1 MENKIS
7 NESGLVF
14 LVIYTL
20 IKHNQI
26 ITRVGSNYWNM
37 TYKFGIWVPTGVDE
51 VLNIDR

>member
-7 NESGLVF
+7 NESGFLF

-26 ITRVGSNYWNM
+26 ITNVGSNYWDR
-37 TYKFGIWVPTGVDE
+37 TYKFGIWVPSDVNE